1 MTYAPP
7 LAASLVAKWFIERA
21 QRAPD
26 HDLDNLKLQKLLY
39 LAQSRFL
46 YLSGTSLIREEF
58 SAWKHGPVVA
68 PLWKECSEFKDGPI
82 HMDLAEDGPW
92 HHLRRDVEI
101 VLDET
106 WMAFGVYSGWRLRD
120 ITHEV
125 GPWSEVFVDD
135 VRNIVIPRDAIGAAW
150 AEFAKLEAE
159 PAVAHNAVEDALEQF
174 RLLAARTPEGTR
186 RGDPAVLESELAR
199 TDALRKEANT
209 LLQ

>member
-7 LAASLVAKWFIERA
+7 LAASLVAKWFVARA
-21 QRAPD
+21 QHAPD
-26 HDLDNLKLQKLLY
+26 HDLDNLKLQKLIY

-46 YLSGTSLIREEF
+46 HLSGTSLIREDF

-68 PLWKECSEFKDGPI
+68 SLWKECSEFRDAPI
-82 HMDLAEDGPW
+82 HLDLADDGPW
-92 HHLRRDVEI
+92 HQLRRDVEI

-125 GPWSEVFVDD
+125 GPWADVYVPG

-150 AEFAKLEAE
+150 GEFAKLEAE
-159 PAVAHNAVEDALEQF
+159 PAVSHNAFEDALEKF
-174 RLLAARTPEGTR
+174 RLRAANSPLGPRK
-186 RGDPAVLESELAR
+186 GDPSALEHELAR
-199 TDALRKEANT
+199 TDALRKEANS